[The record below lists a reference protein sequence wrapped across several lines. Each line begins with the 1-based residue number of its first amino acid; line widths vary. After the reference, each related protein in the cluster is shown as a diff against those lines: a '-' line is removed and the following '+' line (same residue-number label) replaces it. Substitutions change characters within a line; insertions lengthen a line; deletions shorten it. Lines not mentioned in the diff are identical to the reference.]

1 MIRRVGE
8 DSVPRRFLLIQLRN
22 MGDVLLCTPAVRVLR
37 HAYPKARIDFLTGR
51 LGADALTGNP
61 HLDDILIW
69 PGALAE
75 KWRLLRELR
84 RRRYDA
90 VVDFQSHPRT
100 FRIVWASGAPRRV
113 GIRKRGPRNL
123 AYTDLVAREHGPVYM
138 AQQKLA
144 LLAPLGIDV
153 STTDDLS
160 LDIAIGVAE
169 RERAREIWWQQGL
182 DNGRPTVAVSAVVRE
197 PYKQWG
203 AARWAEAADAI
214 ADAGANILLSSGP
227 GERTQVEAVVRQ
239 MRHSAVWDYG
249 ATTIPQLAA
258 LYERCELWVGNDG
271 GAMHVA
277 VAAGLPTVAVFRSRQ
292 SIGWI
297 NVESPKPQVAFD
309 RLPPPEYP
317 CDFRC
322 GRCSHRACLDV
333 VTTKEVM
340 QVAVGALQR
349 AVDGS
354 SGQQA

>member
-1 MIRRVGE
+1 MTREAEGNA
-8 DSVPRRFLLIQLRN
+8 VPGRFLLVQLRN

-37 HAYPKARIDFLTGR
+37 RAYPEARIDFLTGR
-51 LGADALTGNP
+51 LGADALSGNP
-61 HLDDILIW
+61 HLDDVLVW
-69 PGALAE
+69 PGVLTE

-100 FRIVWASGAPRRV
+100 FRIVWATGAPRRV

-123 AYTDLVAREHGPVYM
+123 AYTDLVPREHGSVYM

-153 STTDDLS
+153 STADDLS

-169 RERAREIWWQQGL
+169 RERAQEIWWQQGL
-182 DNGRPTVAVSAVVRE
+182 ANGRPTVAVSAVVRE

-203 AARWAEAADAI
+203 AARWAETADTI

-227 GERTQVEAVVRQ
+227 GERAQVEAVVGR
-239 MRHSAVWDYG
+239 MRHPAVWDYG
-249 ATTIPQLAA
+249 STTIPQLAA
-258 LYERCELWVGNDG
+258 LYERCDLWVGNDG

-309 RLPPPEYP
+309 RSPPAEYP

-322 GRCSHRACLDV
+322 GRCSHRGCLQV
-333 VTTKEVM
+333 VTTEEVM
-340 QVAVGALQR
+340 QAAVEALQR
-349 AVDGS
+349 AVDRS
-354 SGQQA
+354 NGQQA